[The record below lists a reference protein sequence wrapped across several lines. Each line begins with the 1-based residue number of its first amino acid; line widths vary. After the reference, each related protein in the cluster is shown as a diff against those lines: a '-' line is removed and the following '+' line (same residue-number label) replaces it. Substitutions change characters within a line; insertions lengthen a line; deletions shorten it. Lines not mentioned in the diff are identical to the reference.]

1 LSYQEQK
8 DTPAISRVTD
18 ERLIGGKMLHRGI
31 ARHPKYV
38 AQNMKKMSG
47 AGYVSGVSGA
57 GYAPPP
63 PVGGAMHRKSKLHK
77 LIR

>member
-1 LSYQEQK
+1 
-8 DTPAISRVTD
+8 
-18 ERLIGGKMLHRGI
+18 MLHRGI

-38 AQNMKKMSG
+38 AQHMKKMSG

-57 GYAPPP
+57 GYSGAIA
-63 PVGGAMHRKSKLHK
+63 GGAMYHKKSKLHK